1 MLQFIR
7 SKAGSLIVKI
17 LFALLIAS
25 FAVWGIGDIF
35 RERSAAETTV
45 ATVGSMKIQADEL
58 QTAVQ
63 RRMEQFRQMFGAD
76 FGAEQAK
83 QLGIID
89 STLDS
94 LVQTDLLTLEQR
106 RLGIVVDDSVV
117 RDAIMVDP
125 HFRNSTGVFDRNLF
139 NNILG
144 ANRLTETAYVALMRQ
159 DLGRSELTEAL
170 SAGATAPPILTET
183 LYRYRNEKRT
193 VASVLVA
200 ADTVTGV
207 KDPTDAEL
215 SDYYNGHQ
223 GMFRAPEYRGF
234 SALVLTP
241 DDLVPS
247 IEVPEDKLQAE
258 YKTRI
263 DEFSTP
269 DRRKLEQMVLP
280 DEAKAKE
287 AAAAVAGGKSFEDV
301 AKEIAHQDSDAID
314 LGWVKRDEMLP
325 ALADAAFALKDGEV
339 GPPVESPLGWHI
351 FKVTG
356 VEAGTTKPFEEVRA
370 QIQTD
375 MAREQ
380 ASDKLYQLAN
390 QIEDSLAGGS
400 TLAQLAE
407 QFKLKLTTVASVDP
421 DGKDPKGTAVASPS
435 AADVLK
441 AAFETAQG
449 QTTRLIETKD
459 NGYLVLHTD
468 SVTPS
473 VVRPLD
479 EVKDQAKQA
488 FLSEKR
494 TAAAE
499 ATANELAKAVT
510 DGKTL
515 EDVATTKQMKA
526 ETIAGVARA
535 GGTSE
540 LPAALVAK
548 IFEVKPGETAVAA
561 GPKGWYVT
569 QLKSIDVPD
578 PAADKDGVAKLTT
591 ELTNN
596 IRTDVLG
603 EFDKALRARFP
614 VEIHQDLVD
623 KVL

>member
-1 MLQFIR
+1 
-7 SKAGSLIVKI
+7 
-17 LFALLIAS
+17 
-25 FAVWGIGDIF
+25 
-35 RERSAAETTV
+35 
-45 ATVGSMKIQADEL
+45 
-58 QTAVQ
+58 
-63 RRMEQFRQMFGAD
+63 
-76 FGAEQAK
+76 
-83 QLGIID
+83 
-89 STLDS
+89 
-94 LVQTDLLTLEQR
+94 
-106 RLGIVVDDSVV
+106 
-117 RDAIMVDP
+117 
-125 HFRNSTGVFDRNLF
+125 
-139 NNILG
+139 
-144 ANRLTETAYVALMRQ
+144 
-159 DLGRSELTEAL
+159 
-170 SAGATAPPILTET
+170 
-183 LYRYRNEKRT
+183 
-193 VASVLVA
+193 
-200 ADTVTGV
+200 
-207 KDPTDAEL
+207 
-215 SDYYNGHQ
+215 
-223 GMFRAPEYRGF
+223 
-234 SALVLTP
+234 
-241 DDLVPS
+241 
-247 IEVPEDKLQAE
+247 
-258 YKTRI
+258 
-263 DEFSTP
+263 
-269 DRRKLEQMVLP
+269 
-280 DEAKAKE
+280 
-287 AAAAVAGGKSFEDV
+287 
-301 AKEIAHQDSDAID
+301 
-314 LGWVKRDEMLP
+314 
-325 ALADAAFALKDGEV
+325 
-339 GPPVESPLGWHI
+339 
-351 FKVTG
+351 
-356 VEAGTTKPFEEVRA
+356 
-370 QIQTD
+370 

-421 DGKDPKGTAVASPS
+421 DGKDPKGTAVAIPS

-488 FLSEKR
+488 FLAEKR
-494 TAAAE
+494 AAAAE
-499 ATANELAKAVT
+499 TTANELAKAVT

-515 EDVATTKQMKA
+515 EDVATAKQLKA

-535 GGTSE
+535 GGAGD

-548 IFEVKPGETAVAA
+548 IFEVKPGQTAVAA

-596 IRTDVLG
+596 IRTDALD
-603 EFDKALRARFP
+603 EFNKALRARFP